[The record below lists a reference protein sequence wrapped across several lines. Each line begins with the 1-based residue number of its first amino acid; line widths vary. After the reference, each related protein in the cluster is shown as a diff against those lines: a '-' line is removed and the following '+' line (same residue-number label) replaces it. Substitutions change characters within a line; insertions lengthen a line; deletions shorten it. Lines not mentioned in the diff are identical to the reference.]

1 MARELKKWWLINSE
15 GTISNG
21 VNHYGM
27 SSAAGCTIKDLPTH
41 DSVPQGS
48 DCFDFTTKKAYFF
61 DGISW
66 N

>member
-1 MARELKKWWLINSE
+1 MARTLKKWWLINSE
-15 GTISNG
+15 GTSTCG
-21 VNHYGM
+21 ANHYGM
-27 SSAAGCTIKDLPTH
+27 SSGVGCKLNDLPTD

-48 DCFDFTTKKAYFF
+48 DVFDFTSKKVYFF